1 MQVGSVDR
9 PSGCS
14 SATGA
19 NVVSHTQFAA
29 AVEVALM
36 ARNQLQPQHVPALVE
51 QLGKFPSLKRLDVSA
66 NPGLR
71 LLPVGLLQIAATL
84 EAFHCNDCPLALP
97 PQSFFSSVPE
107 ENPKRIQQLLQS
119 GSSAVEL
126 KLSALNVTA
135 GFCAQVASEVAALL
149 RHYPALQ
156 RLDVSTNP
164 HLDRGCVLVI
174 VKALSSE
181 ADYQHVLLAF

>member
-1 MQVGSVDR
+1 
-9 PSGCS
+9 
-14 SATGA
+14 
-19 NVVSHTQFAA
+19 
-29 AVEVALM
+29 M
-36 ARNQLQPQHVPALVE
+36 ARNHLQPQHVPALVE

-84 EAFHCNDCPLALP
+84 EAFRCNDCPLALP

-126 KLSALNVTA
+126 KLSALNLTA
-135 GFCAQVASEVAALL
+135 GVAPEVAALL

-156 RLDVSTNP
+156 RLDVSANP
-164 HLDRGCVLVI
+164 GLGCGG
-174 VKALSSE
+174 AAAFLSSLSGMLFSSRP
-181 ADYQHVLLAF
+181 YSLRCNI

>member
-1 MQVGSVDR
+1 
-9 PSGCS
+9 
-14 SATGA
+14 
-19 NVVSHTQFAA
+19 
-29 AVEVALM
+29 M

-71 LLPVGLLQIAATL
+71 LLPVGLLQIAASL
-84 EAFHCNDCPLALP
+84 EAFRCNDCPLALP
-97 PQSFFSSVPE
+97 PPSFFSSVPE

-126 KLSALNVTA
+126 KLSSLNLTA
-135 GFCAQVASEVAALL
+135 GFLSQVAPEVAALL

-156 RLDVSTNP
+156 RLDVSANP
-164 HLDRGCVLVI
+164 GLGCGG
-174 VKALSSE
+174 AAAFLSSLSGMLFSSRP
-181 ADYQHVLLAF
+181 YSLRCNI